1 MLDTNF
7 FNKKIIENLSSSS
20 FIFENS
26 KQQIIVSFYSFNEK
40 LIYENNYSSDKLLE
54 DVIEDFINNEKIREK
69 LIKLLDIT
77 ESINVRNINFFFKNK
92 EQYEKIKDKKISLSL
107 RHSGKSFS
115 DSYLSTSDIQINKF
129 KIYVKYEIKRI
140 KFRIPNN
147 IEQYIINKTYL
158 IGRPILNQNDYYLYN
173 KYNND
178 FKQIRCPSEYK
189 RILNLKPFL
198 VTNAYC
204 NALNNL
210 YIYEGKFDLPSSS
223 NSKLIRINLINKEI
237 TIISSTFPNRILHSM
252 IFIPECYV
260 FIVGG
265 KNVKENI
272 IYEIHANNR
281 NYDIYPKLL
290 PYEILEPSLI
300 CINNKYLYAFEN
312 STLNFHILRTDLIN
326 VTDFED
332 IKIKNNKYDIN
343 QKFFGVVKDRNSII
357 FFGGQMLN
365 LFNNQSNKCFAYDYN
380 DDTIERCQKDYI
392 AFEFLE
398 KTFIPLESGKY
409 IQLIEIKNEN
419 QYKPKKL
426 IFKAN

>member
-223 NSKLIRINLINKEI
+223 NSKLIRN
-237 TIISSTFPNRILHSM
+237 
-252 IFIPECYV
+252 
-260 FIVGG
+260 
-265 KNVKENI
+265 
-272 IYEIHANNR
+272 
-281 NYDIYPKLL
+281 
-290 PYEILEPSLI
+290 
-300 CINNKYLYAFEN
+300 
-312 STLNFHILRTDLIN
+312 
-326 VTDFED
+326 
-332 IKIKNNKYDIN
+332 
-343 QKFFGVVKDRNSII
+343 
-357 FFGGQMLN
+357 
-365 LFNNQSNKCFAYDYN
+365 
-380 DDTIERCQKDYI
+380 
-392 AFEFLE
+392 
-398 KTFIPLESGKY
+398 
-409 IQLIEIKNEN
+409 
-419 QYKPKKL
+419 
-426 IFKAN
+426 